1 MPALPSTL
9 VSTPSLPAVVTYA
22 LIVCLALAAF
32 VSFAAAA
39 HFSVRSIRSLK
50 ERRTS
55 TLDVEQS
62 VDTTVCSVK
71 ELPEGFDMSRQSI
84 AAATL
89 ATARANLPASLE
101 ANGIIKI
108 CPLNVRMVLA
118 KVAPRCH
125 LKQLREY
132 ENPARFD
139 ATRRR
144 TTAGP
149 SALRNVVGAQDNKR
163 ASAAAVLAAAR
174 ARLPATNVTPKAVVV
189 VDLAKVLGNV
199 APRSQLKTL
208 NREAPAHFGA
218 SRTRSPPWVVASPR
232 RRLRRTRGSTCA
244 GSSASDPALGPPPLP
259 RQQPRAF
266 LALVRQVACFQS
278 SFPCASIVYWQ
289 ALVHWS
295 KGERGGVQV
304 PASSGI
310 IV

>member
-1 MPALPSTL
+1 MPALPSTI
-9 VSTPSLPAVVTYA
+9 VSTPSLPAAVTYA

-32 VSFAAAA
+32 VAFAAAA
-39 HFSVRSIRSLK
+39 HLSVRSIRNLK

-71 ELPEGFDMSRQSI
+71 EIPEGLDMSRQST

-89 ATARANLPASLE
+89 ATARANLPASLK

-149 SALRNVVGAQDNKR
+149 SPLRNVVSAKDIKR

-199 APRSQLKTL
+199 APRSQLKTF

-218 SRTRSPPWVVASPR
+218 SRTRSRPGSSPLRAVVYAEPEAAPVPVSAPATLPSVLRPSRVGNLARSSPSPAKWPASKTASPVPR
-232 RRLRRTRGSTCA
+232 SSTGRRLFTGA
-244 GSSASDPALGPPPLP
+244 KENGVEFKFPQA
-259 RQQPRAF
+259 
-266 LALVRQVACFQS
+266 VA
-278 SFPCASIVYWQ
+278 
-289 ALVHWS
+289 
-295 KGERGGVQV
+295 
-304 PASSGI
+304 
-310 IV
+310 